1 MRLWFRFVIQ
11 GSILGNPVKRRED
24 PRLVTG
30 KGLFVA
36 DVRVEGALHA
46 HFVRSPVAHARIASL
61 NATAARSLPG
71 VVAVFTAADL
81 ALPRQAGFPP
91 IGDHF
96 AKPPLADDTVR
107 FVGDPLAMIVAE
119 TRELAVD
126 AASLIELDLDP
137 LPHVIDPGRALEE
150 GAPLLFPEHGTNLAF
165 GNAFGSD
172 SDALEGAE
180 VIVRGRFVNQRI
192 APVPLETHAT
202 LAVPD
207 ADGKGLKIWAST
219 QAVFSVRDTVAGM
232 LGLEEHQVHVVSYDV
247 GGGFGAKAG
256 CQLEVVAVAAAARR
270 LRRPVRWME
279 TRSENM
285 VAMTHGRGQ
294 VQEVEL
300 GATREGK
307 LVGLRAKVLGDAGA
321 YPAIGAFLPLLTGMM
336 SSGVYV
342 IPRIDYSARSAATN
356 TTTIGAYRGAGRPE
370 AAAMLERAMDLLA
383 LELKMD
389 PVELRRR
396 NLIPPDA
403 FPYRTKGG
411 YQYDSGN
418 YARALDEAV
427 KLAGYEELRR
437 EQARR
442 REAGDP
448 RLLGIG
454 VSTYVEITA
463 VGATSE
469 WGSVEVEPDGKVIVL
484 CGTTNYGQ
492 GHETSLAQI
501 AAEELQVPYDMV
513 RVIESDTALIK
524 RGDGSVGSRS
534 MQLGG
539 SAVHNAA
546 GAVRAK
552 AMRIAAH
559 LLEVGHEDMEL
570 KDGRFQVVGVP
581 GSGVGWLDVAGA
593 AADPSRLPED
603 IEAGL
608 KEDLDF
614 LQDDATFPFGAHICV
629 VEVDAETGATKV
641 LKHIA
646 VDDCGRIVNPLLAE
660 GQVHGGIA
668 QGLAQALFE
677 EIVFDADGNPV
688 SASLLDYTAPMATEM
703 PEMVT
708 AHTVTP
714 SPLNPLGAK
723 GIGESGTIGS
733 TPAVQNAIID
743 AVSHLGVR
751 HIDMPLTSDRVWRAI
766 QEASGKA

>member
-1 MRLWFRFVIQ
+1 MEMK
-11 GSILGNPVKRRED
+11 GSILGVAVKRRED

-30 KGLFVA
+30 KGQFVA
-36 DVRVEGALHA
+36 DVLAEGSLHA
-46 HFVRSPVAHARIASL
+46 YFVRSPVAHARITSVDA
-61 NATAARSLPG
+61 AAARALPG
-71 VVAVFTAADL
+71 VAAIFTAADL
-81 ALPRQAGFPP
+81 GLPRRAGFAPL
-91 IGDHF
+91 GDAF
-96 AKPPLADDTVR
+96 NKPPLAEGVVR
-107 FVGDPLAMIVAE
+107 FVGDPIALVVAE
-119 TRELAVD
+119 TIEQAND
-126 AASLIELDLDP
+126 AAASIDIDLEP
-137 LPHVIDPGRALEE
+137 LPHVVDPEAALKD

-165 GNAFGSD
+165 RNAFGD
-172 SDALEGAE
+172 EPDALEGAA
-180 VIVRGRFVNQRI
+180 VIVKGRFVNQRL
-192 APVPLETHAT
+192 APLPLETHAF

-207 ADGKGLKIWAST
+207 ADGNGLQVWASSQ
-219 QAVFSVRDTVAGM
+219 QAFAARDAIADM
-232 LGLEEHQVHVVSYDV
+232 LGLEEHKVRLLSLDV

-256 CQLEVVAVAAAARR
+256 IQLECVAVAAAARR

-285 VAMTHGRGQ
+285 VAMTHDRGQ
-294 VQEVEL
+294 VQEVEV
-300 GATREGK
+300 GATRDGK
-307 LVGLRAKVLGDAGA
+307 LVGLRARVISDAGA

-342 IPRIDYSARSAATN
+342 IPRIDYLAQSAATN
-356 TTTIGAYRGAGRPE
+356 TTTTGAYRGAGRPE

-383 LELKMD
+383 LELKLD
-389 PVELRRR
+389 PVEVRRR
-396 NLIPPDA
+396 NLIPPDV
-403 FPYRTKGG
+403 FPYKTKGG
-411 YQYDSGN
+411 YTYDSGN
-418 YARALDEAV
+418 YERALDEV
-427 KLAGYEELRR
+427 LKLAGYTELRA

-442 REAGDP
+442 RAAGEP

-454 VSTYVEITA
+454 VSVYVEITA

-469 WGSVEVEPDGKVIVL
+469 WGSVEMDADGRVIVL

-492 GHETSLAQI
+492 GHETTLAQI
-501 AAEELQVPYDMV
+501 AADVLQVPFESV
-513 RVIESDTALIK
+513 RVVESDTSIVK

-552 AMRIAAH
+552 GMRIAAH
-559 LLEVGHEDMEL
+559 LLEVSHDDLEL
-570 KDGRFQVVGVP
+570 KEGRFQVVGVP
-581 GSGVGWLDVAGA
+581 GSGVTWLDVAGA
-593 AADPSRLPED
+593 AADPSKLPED
-603 IEAGL
+603 IDPGL

-614 LQDDATFPFGAHICV
+614 LQDDASFPFGAHVSV
-629 VEVDAETGATKV
+629 VEVDAETGETKV
-641 LKHIA
+641 LRHIA

-677 EIVFDADGNPV
+677 EVVFDAEGNPQ

-703 PEMVT
+703 PEIIT

-733 TPAVQNAIID
+733 TPAVQSAVID

-766 QEASGKA
+766 REARA

>member
-1 MRLWFRFVIQ
+1 MQ
-11 GSILGNPVKRRED
+11 GSILGAAVKRRED

-30 KGLFVA
+30 KGRFVA
-36 DVRVEGALHA
+36 DLPAEGALHA
-46 HFVRSPVAHARIASL
+46 HFVRSPVAHARIRGVDAES
-61 NATAARSLPG
+61 ARAMPG
-71 VVAVFTAADL
+71 VAAVFTAGDL
-81 ALPRQAGFPP
+81 ALPRRAGFAPL
-91 IGDHF
+91 GDAF
-96 AKPPLADDTVR
+96 NKPPLAEGVVR
-107 FVGDPLAMIVAE
+107 FVGDPVAVVLAE
-119 TRELAVD
+119 TREQAAD
-126 AASLIELDLDP
+126 AAGAVELDLEP
-137 LPHVIDPGRALEE
+137 LPHVVDPATALAE
-150 GAPLLFPEHGTNLAF
+150 GAPVLFPEHGSNLAF
-165 GNAFGSD
+165 QNAFGGD
-172 SDALEGAE
+172 GDALEGAE
-180 VIVRGRFVNQRI
+180 VVIRGRFVNQRV
-192 APVPLETHAT
+192 APVPLETHAG

-207 ADGKGLKIWAST
+207 ADGAGLLFYASC
-219 QAVFSVRDTVAGM
+219 QQVFAVRDTLAEM
-232 LGLEEHQVHVVSYDV
+232 LGLQERQVHVISLDV

-256 CQLEVVAVAAAARR
+256 CQLENVVIAAAARR
-270 LRRPVRWME
+270 LLRPVRWME

-285 VAMTHGRGQ
+285 VAMTHGRAQ

-300 GATREGK
+300 GATRDGR
-307 LVGLRAKVLGDAGA
+307 LVGLRVKVLGDAGA

-342 IPRIDYSARSAATN
+342 IPRIDYSSRSAATN
-356 TTTIGAYRGAGRPE
+356 TTTTGAYRGAGRPE
-370 AAAMLERAMDLLA
+370 AAAMLERSMDLLA
-383 LELKMD
+383 LELKLD
-389 PVELRRR
+389 PVEVRRR
-396 NLIPPDA
+396 NLIPSDA
-403 FPYRTKGG
+403 FPYKTQGG
-411 YQYDSGN
+411 YTYDSGN
-418 YARALDEAV
+418 YARALDEVV
-427 KLAGYEELRR
+427 KLSGYEELRR

-442 REAGDP
+442 REARDP

-454 VSTYVEITA
+454 VSVYVEITA

-469 WGSVEVEPDGKVIVL
+469 WGSVDVQPDGRVIVL

-501 AAEELQVPYDMV
+501 AAEELQVPYEMV
-513 RVIESDTALIK
+513 TVVESDTAVVK

-552 AMRIAAH
+552 AMRIASH
-559 LLEVGHEDMEL
+559 LLEVSHEDLEL

-581 GSGVGWLDVAGA
+581 GSGVTWLDVAGA
-593 AADPSRLPED
+593 AADPARLPED
-603 IEAGL
+603 VEPGL

-614 LQDDATFPFGAHICV
+614 LQDDATFPFGAHVCV

-641 LKHIA
+641 LKLVA
-646 VDDCGRIVNPLLAE
+646 VDDCGQIVNPLLAE

-677 EIVFDADGNPV
+677 EIIFDGDGNPV
-688 SASLLDYTAPMATEM
+688 TSSLLDYAAPMATEM
-703 PEMVT
+703 PEIVT

-733 TPAVQNAIID
+733 TPAVQNAVID

-766 QEASGKA
+766 QAAAAARA

>member
-1 MRLWFRFVIQ
+1 MQGSIQ
-11 GSILGNPVKRRED
+11 GSILGAAVRRRED

-30 KGLFVA
+30 KGRFVA
-36 DVRVEGALHA
+36 DVTAENALHA
-46 HFVRSPVAHARIASL
+46 HFVRSPVAHARIAGVDT
-61 NATAARSLPG
+61 TAARALPG

-81 ALPRQAGFPP
+81 ALPTRAGFAPL
-91 IGDHF
+91 GNAF
-96 AKPPLADDTVR
+96 NKPPLADGVVR
-107 FVGDPLAMIVAE
+107 FVGDPIALVVAE
-119 TRELAVD
+119 TAEVAND
-126 AASLIELDLDP
+126 AAAALEIDLDP
-137 LPHVIDPGRALEE
+137 LPHVIDPEAALKDD
-150 GAPLLFPEHGTNLAF
+150 APLLFPEHGTNLAF
-165 GNAFGSD
+165 RNAFGD
-172 SDALEGAE
+172 EPDALEGAD
-180 VIVRGRFVNQRI
+180 VIVKGRFVNQRL
-192 APVPLETHAT
+192 APLPLETHAF

-207 ADGKGLKIWAST
+207 ADGKGLQVWASSQ
-219 QAVFSVRDTVAGM
+219 QAHTARDAIAEM
-232 LGLEEHQVHVVSYDV
+232 LGLEEHKVRLLSLDV

-256 CQLEVVAVAAAARR
+256 IQLECVAVAAAAHR
-270 LRRPVRWME
+270 LQRPVRWME

-300 GATREGK
+300 GATRDGK
-307 LVGLRAKVLGDAGA
+307 IVGLRARVVGDAGA

-342 IPRIDYSARSAATN
+342 IPRIDYLARSAATN
-356 TTTIGAYRGAGRPE
+356 TTTTAAYRGAGRPE

-383 LELKMD
+383 LELKLD
-389 PVELRRR
+389 PAEVRRR
-396 NLIPPDA
+396 NLIPADA
-403 FPYRTKGG
+403 FPYKTKGG
-411 YQYDSGN
+411 YTYDSGN
-418 YARALDEAV
+418 YAGALDAV
-427 KLAGYEELRR
+427 LKLANYSELRA

-442 REAGDP
+442 RAAGDP

-454 VSTYVEITA
+454 VSVYVEITA

-469 WGSVEVEPDGKVIVL
+469 WGSVEMEPDGKVIVL

-492 GHETSLAQI
+492 GHETTLAQI
-501 AAEELQVPYDMV
+501 AANELQVPYDMV
-513 RVIESDTALIK
+513 RVIESDTNKVK

-552 AMRIAAH
+552 AMRIASH
-559 LLEVGHEDMEL
+559 LLEVSHDDLEL
-570 KDGRFQVVGVP
+570 KEGRFQVVGVP
-581 GSGVGWLDVAGA
+581 GSGVTWLDVAGA
-593 AADPSRLPED
+593 AADPSKLPED
-603 IEAGL
+603 IDPGL

-614 LQDDATFPFGAHICV
+614 LQDDATFPFGAHVSV

-641 LKHIA
+641 LQHIA

-677 EIVFDADGNPV
+677 EVVFDAEGNPR
-688 SASLLDYTAPMATEM
+688 SASLLDYSAPMATEM
-703 PEMVT
+703 PEIIT

-733 TPAVQNAIID
+733 TPAVQSAVID

-766 QEASGKA
+766 QEAKA

>member
-1 MRLWFRFVIQ
+1 MQ
-11 GSILGNPVKRRED
+11 GSILGAAVKRRED

-30 KGLFVA
+30 KGRFVA
-36 DVRVEGALHA
+36 DLPAEGALHA
-46 HFVRSPVAHARIASL
+46 HFVRSPVAHARIRGVDAS
-61 NATAARSLPG
+61 AARAMPG
-71 VVAVFTAADL
+71 VAAVFTAEDL
-81 ALPRQAGFPP
+81 GLPRRAGFPP
-91 IGDHF
+91 LGDAF
-96 AKPPLADDTVR
+96 SKPPLAEGVVR
-107 FVGDPLAMIVAE
+107 FVGDPVALVLAE
-119 TRELAVD
+119 TREQAADAV
-126 AASLIELDLDP
+126 AAIDLDLEP
-137 LPHVIDPGRALEE
+137 LPHVVDPAVALAE
-150 GAPLLFPEHGTNLAF
+150 GAPLLFPDHGTNLAF
-165 GNAFGSD
+165 QNAFGGD
-172 SDALEGAE
+172 GDALEGAE
-180 VIVRGRFVNQRI
+180 VIVRGRFVNQRV
-192 APVPLETHAT
+192 AAVPLETHAG

-207 ADGKGLKIWAST
+207 ADGEGLRFYASS
-219 QAVFSVRDTVAGM
+219 QQVFAVRDTLAEM
-232 LGLEEHQVHVVSYDV
+232 LGMEERKVHVISLDV

-256 CQLEVVAVAAAARR
+256 CQLENVAIAAAARR
-270 LRRPVRWME
+270 LGRPVRWME

-285 VAMTHGRGQ
+285 VAMTHGRAQ
-294 VQEVEL
+294 LQEVEL
-300 GATREGK
+300 GATRDGR
-307 LVGLRAKVLGDAGA
+307 LVGLRVKVLADAGA

-342 IPRIDYSARSAATN
+342 IPRIDYSSRSAATN
-356 TTTIGAYRGAGRPE
+356 TTTTGAYRGAGRPE
-370 AAAMLERAMDLLA
+370 AAAMLERSMDLLA
-383 LELKMD
+383 RELKLD

-396 NLIPPDA
+396 NLIPSDA
-403 FPYRTKGG
+403 FPYKTQGG
-411 YQYDSGN
+411 YTYDSGN
-418 YARALDEAV
+418 YGRALDEV
-427 KLAGYEELRR
+427 VRLSGYEELRR

-454 VSTYVEITA
+454 VSVYVEITA

-469 WGSVEVEPDGKVIVL
+469 WGSVEVQPDGRVIVL

-492 GHETSLAQI
+492 GHETTLAQI

-513 RVIESDTALIK
+513 SVVESDTAVVK

-552 AMRIAAH
+552 AMRIASH
-559 LLEVGHEDMEL
+559 LLEVGHEDLEL
-570 KDGRFQVVGVP
+570 KEGRFQVVGVP
-581 GSGVGWLDVAGA
+581 GSGVTWLDVAGA
-593 AADPSRLPED
+593 AADPARLPED
-603 IEAGL
+603 VEPGL

-614 LQDDATFPFGAHICV
+614 LQDDATFPFGAHVCV
-629 VEVDAETGATKV
+629 VEVDAETGATTV
-641 LKHIA
+641 LKLVA

-660 GQVHGGIA
+660 GQVQGGIA

-688 SASLLDYTAPMATEM
+688 TSSLLDYTAPMATEM
-703 PEMVT
+703 PEIVT

-733 TPAVQNAIID
+733 TPAVQNAVID

-766 QEASGKA
+766 REAAAAKA

>member
-1 MRLWFRFVIQ
+1 MEIK
-11 GSILGNPVKRRED
+11 GSILGVAVKRRED
-24 PRLVTG
+24 PRLITG
-30 KGLFVA
+30 KGQFVA
-36 DVRVEGALHA
+36 DVVVEGSLHA
-46 HFVRSPVAHARIASL
+46 YFVRSPVAHARITSVEA
-61 NATAARSLPG
+61 AAARALPG
-71 VVAVFTAADL
+71 VAAIFTAADL
-81 ALPRQAGFPP
+81 GLPRRAGFAPL
-91 IGDHF
+91 GNAF
-96 AKPPLADDTVR
+96 NKPPLAEGVVR
-107 FVGDPLAMIVAE
+107 FVGDPIALVVAE
-119 TRELAVD
+119 TIEQANDAAAAVD
-126 AASLIELDLDP
+126 IDLEP
-137 LPHVIDPGRALEE
+137 LPHVVDPEAALLD

-165 GNAFGSD
+165 RNAFGD
-172 SDALEGAE
+172 EPDALEGAE
-180 VIVRGRFVNQRI
+180 VIVKGRFVNQRL
-192 APVPLETHAT
+192 APLPLETHAF

-207 ADGKGLKIWAST
+207 ADGKGLQVWASSQ
-219 QAVFSVRDTVAGM
+219 QAFAARDAIAEM
-232 LGLEEHQVHVVSYDV
+232 LGLEEHKVRLLSLDV

-256 CQLEVVAVAAAARR
+256 IQLECVAVAAAALR
-270 LRRPVRWME
+270 LKRPVRWME

-300 GATREGK
+300 GATRDGK
-307 LVGLRAKVLGDAGA
+307 IVGLRARVVGDAGA

-342 IPRIDYSARSAATN
+342 IPRIDYLAQSAATN
-356 TTTIGAYRGAGRPE
+356 TTTTGAYRGAGRPE
-370 AAAMLERAMDLLA
+370 AAAMLERSMDLLA
-383 LELKMD
+383 LELKLD
-389 PVELRRR
+389 PAEVRRR
-396 NLIPPDA
+396 NLIPADA
-403 FPYRTKGG
+403 FPYKTKGG
-411 YQYDSGN
+411 YTYDSGN
-418 YARALDEAV
+418 YEGALDAV
-427 KLAGYEELRR
+427 LKLANYSELRA

-442 REAGDP
+442 RAARDP

-454 VSTYVEITA
+454 ISVYVEITA

-469 WGSVEVEPDGKVIVL
+469 WGSVEMEPDGKVIVL

-492 GHETSLAQI
+492 GHETTLAQI
-501 AAEELQVPYDMV
+501 AADELQVPYDMV
-513 RVIESDTALIK
+513 RVIESDTTKIK

-552 AMRIAAH
+552 GMRIAAH
-559 LLEVGHEDMEL
+559 LLEVSHDDLEL
-570 KDGRFQVVGVP
+570 KEGRFQVVGVP
-581 GSGVGWLDVAGA
+581 GSGVTWLDVAGA
-593 AADPSRLPED
+593 AADPGKLPED
-603 IEAGL
+603 IDPGL

-614 LQDDATFPFGAHICV
+614 LQDDATFPFGAHVSV

-641 LKHIA
+641 LQHIA

-660 GQVHGGIA
+660 GQVHGGVA

-677 EIVFDADGNPV
+677 EFVFDADGNPLT
-688 SASLLDYTAPMATEM
+688 ASLLDYTSPMATEM
-703 PEMVT
+703 PEIIT

-733 TPAVQNAIID
+733 TPAVQSAIID

-766 QEASGKA
+766 REAASAR

>member
-1 MRLWFRFVIQ
+1 MQ
-11 GSILGNPVKRRED
+11 GSILGNAVKRRED
-24 PRLVTG
+24 PRLITG
-30 KGLFVA
+30 AGLYVA
-36 DVRVEGALHA
+36 DVKVARALHA
-46 HFVRSPVAHARIASL
+46 QFVRSPLAHARISSVD
-61 NATAARSLPG
+61 ATTAHSMPG
-71 VVAVFTAADL
+71 VAAVYLAADL
-81 ALPRQAGFPP
+81 GLAPLPGFPP
-91 IGDHF
+91 LGSDF
-96 AKPPLADDTVR
+96 NKPPLAEGVVR
-107 FVGDPLAMIVAE
+107 FVGEPIALVVAE
-119 TRELAVD
+119 TREQAVD
-126 AASLIELDLDP
+126 AAAAVEVDLEP
-137 LPHVIDPGRALEE
+137 IPHVIDPEKALQE
-150 GAPLLFPEHGTNLAF
+150 GAPLLFPDHGSNLAF
-165 GNAFGSD
+165 SNAFGAD
-172 SDALEGAE
+172 EDALEGAE
-180 VIVRGRFVNQRI
+180 VVIRGRFVNQRV

-202 LAVPD
+202 LAEPS
-207 ADGKGLKIWAST
+207 ADGLKIWASS
-219 QAVFSVRDTVAGM
+219 QQVFSVRDTVAGA
-232 LGLEEHQVHVVSYDV
+232 LGLEESQVQVVSNDV

-256 CQLEVVAVAAAARR
+256 CQFETVAVAAAARK
-270 LRRPVRWME
+270 LGRPVGWME

-285 VAMTHGRGQ
+285 VAMTHGRAQ

-300 GATREGK
+300 GATREGR
-307 LVGLRAKVLGDAGA
+307 LIGLRARVVGDAGA

-336 SSGVYV
+336 SSGVYA
-342 IPRIDYSARSAATN
+342 IPRIDYAARSAATN
-356 TTTIGAYRGAGRPE
+356 TTTVAAYRGAGRPE
-370 AAAMLERAMDLLA
+370 AAAMLERAMDMLA
-383 LELKMD
+383 MELKMD

-403 FPYRTKGG
+403 FPYRTKAG
-411 YQYDSGN
+411 YTYDSGD
-418 YARALDEAV
+418 YRKALDEAV
-427 KLAGYEELRR
+427 RLAGYDELRR

-492 GHETSLAQI
+492 GHETSLAQV
-501 AAEELQVPYDMV
+501 AAEELQVPFDSV
-513 RVIESDTALIK
+513 RVVESDTFAVK

-539 SAVHNAA
+539 SAVHGAA

-559 LLEVGHEDMEL
+559 LLEVSHEDLEL
-570 KDGRFQVVGVP
+570 RDGRFQVVGVP

-593 AADPSRLPED
+593 AADPSKLPGD
-603 IEAGL
+603 IETGL

-614 LQDDATFPFGAHICV
+614 TQDDATFPFGAHICT

-641 LKHIA
+641 LKLVA
-646 VDDCGRIVNPLLAE
+646 VDDCGRIINPLLAE

-668 QGLAQALFE
+668 QGLAQAMFE
-677 EIVFDADGNPV
+677 EIVYDADGNPV
-688 SASLLDYTAPMATEM
+688 TASLLDYAAPMATEM
-703 PEMVT
+703 PEIVT

-733 TPAVQNAIID
+733 TPAVQNAVID

-751 HIDMPLTSDRVWRAI
+751 HIDMPLTSERVWQAI
-766 QEASGKA
+766 QAAKL

>member
-1 MRLWFRFVIQ
+1 MQ

-24 PRLVTG
+24 PRLITG
-30 KGLFVA
+30 AGLYVA
-36 DVRVEGALHA
+36 DVKVEGALHA
-46 HFVRSPVAHARIASL
+46 QFVRSPYAHARITGVD
-61 NATAARSLPG
+61 ATAARSMPG
-71 VVAVFTAADL
+71 VAAVYLAADL
-81 ALPRQAGFPP
+81 GLPPQAGFPP
-91 IGDHF
+91 LGDDF
-96 AKPPLADDTVR
+96 NKPPLAEGTVR
-107 FVGDPLAMIVAE
+107 FVGDPVALVVAE
-119 TRELAVD
+119 TREQAVD
-126 AASLIELDLDP
+126 AAGAVELDLEP
-137 LPHVIDPGRALEE
+137 IPHVIDAEKALEE
-150 GAPLLFPEHGTNLAF
+150 GAPLLFPNHGSNLAF
-165 GNAFGSD
+165 ANAFGAD
-172 SDALEGAE
+172 EDALDGAE
-180 VIVRGRFVNQRI
+180 VVVRGRFVNQRV
-192 APVPLETHAT
+192 APVPLETHAA
-202 LAVPD
+202 LAAPSGD
-207 ADGKGLKIWAST
+207 GLKVWASS
-219 QAVFSVRDTVAGM
+219 QQVFSVRDTISEA
-232 LGLEEHQVHVVSYDV
+232 LGLKESQVQVVSNDV

-256 CQLEVVAVAAAARR
+256 CQLETVAVAAAARK
-270 LRRPVRWME
+270 LGRPVGWME
-279 TRSENM
+279 TRSENF

-300 GATREGK
+300 GATRDGR
-307 LVGLRAKVLGDAGA
+307 LTGLRARVVGDAGA

-336 SSGVYV
+336 SSGVYA

-383 LELKMD
+383 AELKMD
-389 PVELRRR
+389 PVELRRK
-396 NLIPPDA
+396 NLIPPDV
-403 FPYRTKGG
+403 FPYRTKAG
-411 YQYDSGN
+411 YTYDSGD
-418 YARALDEAV
+418 YRKALDEAV
-427 KLAGYEELRR
+427 KLAGYDELRK

-442 REAGDP
+442 RETGDP

-501 AAEELQVPYDMV
+501 AAEELQVPFDSV
-513 RVIESDTALIK
+513 RVVESDTFAVK

-539 SAVHNAA
+539 SAVHGAA

-559 LLEVGHEDMEL
+559 LLEVSHEDLEL
-570 KDGRFQVVGVP
+570 RDGRFQVVGVP

-593 AADPSRLPED
+593 AADPSKLPGD

-614 LQDDATFPFGAHICV
+614 TQDDATFPFGAHVSV
-629 VEVDAETGATKV
+629 VEVDAETGATRV
-641 LKHIA
+641 LKHVA
-646 VDDCGRIVNPLLAE
+646 VDDCGRVINPLLAE

-668 QGLAQALFE
+668 QGLAQAMFE
-677 EIVFDADGNPV
+677 EVRYDADGNPV
-688 SASLLDYTAPMATEM
+688 TASLLDYAAPMATEM
-703 PEMVT
+703 PEIVT
-708 AHTVTP
+708 GHTVTP

-733 TPAVQNAIID
+733 TPAVQNAVID

-751 HIDMPLTSDRVWRAI
+751 HIDMPLTSERVWQAI
-766 QEASGKA
+766 QAARTKG

>member
-1 MRLWFRFVIQ
+1 MEIK
-11 GSILGNPVKRRED
+11 GSILGAAVRRRED

-30 KGLFVA
+30 KGQFVA
-36 DVRVEGALHA
+36 DVVVENALHA
-46 HFVRSPVAHARIASL
+46 YFVRSPVAHARIASV
-61 NATAARSLPG
+61 NANAAKALPG
-71 VVAVFTAADL
+71 VAGVFLAADL
-81 ALPRQAGFPP
+81 ALPRRAGFAPL
-91 IGDHF
+91 GDAF
-96 AKPPLADDTVR
+96 NKPPLADGVVR
-107 FVGDPLAMIVAE
+107 FVGDPIALVVAE
-119 TRELAVD
+119 TREQAND
-126 AASLIELDLDP
+126 AAAALEIDLDP
-137 LPHVIDPGRALEE
+137 LPHVIDAQEALKD
-150 GAPLLFPEHGTNLAF
+150 GAPLLFPDHGTNLAF
-165 GNAFGSD
+165 RTAFGD
-172 SDALEGAE
+172 EPDALEGAE
-180 VIVRGRFVNQRI
+180 VIVKGRFVNQRL
-192 APVPLETHAT
+192 APLPLETHAF

-207 ADGKGLKIWAST
+207 ADGEGLQVWASSQ
-219 QAVFSVRDTVAGM
+219 QAHAARDAIADM
-232 LGLEEHQVHVVSYDV
+232 LGLAEDKVRLLSLDV

-256 CQLEVVAVAAAARR
+256 IQLECVAVAAAARR
-270 LRRPVRWME
+270 LQRPVRWME

-307 LVGLRAKVLGDAGA
+307 IVGLRARVVGDAGA

-342 IPRIDYSARSAATN
+342 IPRIDYRSRSAATN
-356 TTTIGAYRGAGRPE
+356 TTTTGAYRGAGRPE
-370 AAAMLERAMDLLA
+370 AAAMLERSMDLLA
-383 LELKMD
+383 LELKLD

-396 NLIPPDA
+396 NLIPSDA
-403 FPYRTKGG
+403 FPYKTQGG
-411 YQYDSGN
+411 YTYDSGN
-418 YARALDEAV
+418 YARALDEVV
-427 KLAGYEELRR
+427 KLSGYEELRR

-442 REAGDP
+442 REARDP

-454 VSTYVEITA
+454 VSVYVEITA
-463 VGATSE
+463 VGAASE
-469 WGSVEVEPDGKVIVL
+469 WGSVEVQPDGRVIVL

-501 AAEELQVPYDMV
+501 AAEELQVPYEMV
-513 RVIESDTALIK
+513 SVVESDTAVVK

-552 AMRIAAH
+552 AMRIASH
-559 LLEVGHEDMEL
+559 LLEVSHEDLEL
-570 KDGRFQVVGVP
+570 KEGRFQVVGVP
-581 GSGVGWLDVAGA
+581 GAGVTWLDVAGA

-603 IEAGL
+603 VEPGL
-608 KEDLDF
+608 REDLDF
-614 LQDDATFPFGAHICV
+614 LQDDATFPFGAHVCV

-641 LKHIA
+641 LKMVA

-677 EIVFDADGNPV
+677 EIVFDSDGNPV
-688 SASLLDYTAPMATEM
+688 TSSLLDYSSPMATEM
-703 PEMVT
+703 PEIVS

-733 TPAVQNAIID
+733 TPAVQSAVID

-766 QEASGKA
+766 REAAAAKA

>member
-1 MRLWFRFVIQ
+1 MQ
-11 GSILGNPVKRRED
+11 GSILGAAVKRRED

-30 KGLFVA
+30 KGRFVA
-36 DVRVEGALHA
+36 DLPAEGALHA
-46 HFVRSPVAHARIASL
+46 HFVRSPVAHARIRGVDAS
-61 NATAARSLPG
+61 AARAMPG
-71 VVAVFTAADL
+71 VAAVFTAEDL
-81 ALPRQAGFPP
+81 GLPRRAGFPP
-91 IGDHF
+91 LGDAF
-96 AKPPLADDTVR
+96 SKPPLAEGVVR
-107 FVGDPLAMIVAE
+107 FVGDPVALVLAE
-119 TRELAVD
+119 TREQAADAV
-126 AASLIELDLDP
+126 AAIDLDLEP
-137 LPHVIDPGRALEE
+137 LPHVVDPAAALAE
-150 GAPLLFPEHGTNLAF
+150 GAPLLFPDHGTNLAF
-165 GNAFGSD
+165 QNAFGGD
-172 SDALEGAE
+172 GDALEGAE
-180 VIVRGRFVNQRI
+180 VIVRGRFVNQRV
-192 APVPLETHAT
+192 AAVPLETHAG

-207 ADGKGLKIWAST
+207 ADGEGLRFYASS
-219 QAVFSVRDTVAGM
+219 QQVFAVRDTLAEM
-232 LGLEEHQVHVVSYDV
+232 LGIEERKVHVISLDV

-256 CQLEVVAVAAAARR
+256 CQLENVAIAAAARR
-270 LRRPVRWME
+270 LGRPVRWME

-285 VAMTHGRGQ
+285 VAMTHGRAQ
-294 VQEVEL
+294 LQEVEL
-300 GATREGK
+300 GATRDGR
-307 LVGLRAKVLGDAGA
+307 LVGLRVKVLADAGA

-342 IPRIDYSARSAATN
+342 IPRIDYSSRSAATN
-356 TTTIGAYRGAGRPE
+356 TTTTGAYRGAGRPE
-370 AAAMLERAMDLLA
+370 AAAMLERSMDLLA
-383 LELKMD
+383 RELKLD

-396 NLIPPDA
+396 NLIPSDA
-403 FPYRTKGG
+403 FPYKTQGG
-411 YQYDSGN
+411 YTYDSGN
-418 YARALDEAV
+418 YGRALDEV
-427 KLAGYEELRR
+427 VRLSGYEELRR

-454 VSTYVEITA
+454 VSVYVEITA

-469 WGSVEVEPDGKVIVL
+469 WGSVEVQPDGRVIVL

-492 GHETSLAQI
+492 GHETTLAQI

-513 RVIESDTALIK
+513 SVVESDTAVVK

-552 AMRIAAH
+552 AMRIASH
-559 LLEVGHEDMEL
+559 LLEVGHEDLEL
-570 KDGRFQVVGVP
+570 KEGRFQVVGVP
-581 GSGVGWLDVAGA
+581 GSGVTWLDVAGA
-593 AADPSRLPED
+593 AADPARLPED
-603 IEAGL
+603 VEPGL

-614 LQDDATFPFGAHICV
+614 LQDDATFPFGAHVCV
-629 VEVDAETGATKV
+629 VEVDAETGATTV
-641 LKHIA
+641 LKLVA

-660 GQVHGGIA
+660 GQVQGGIA

-688 SASLLDYTAPMATEM
+688 TSSLLDYTAPMATEM
-703 PEMVT
+703 PEIVT

-733 TPAVQNAIID
+733 TPAVQNAVID

-766 QEASGKA
+766 REAAAAKA

>member
-1 MRLWFRFVIQ
+1 MQ
-11 GSILGNPVKRRED
+11 GSILGAAVRRRED

-30 KGLFVA
+30 KGRFVA
-36 DVRVEGALHA
+36 DLPAEGALHA
-46 HFVRSPVAHARIASL
+46 HFVRSPVAHARIRGL
-61 NATAARSLPG
+61 DATAARAMPG
-71 VVAVFTAADL
+71 VAAVFTAEDL
-81 ALPRQAGFPP
+81 SLPRRAGFPP
-91 IGDHF
+91 LGDAF
-96 AKPPLADDTVR
+96 SKPPLAEGVVR
-107 FVGDPLAMIVAE
+107 FVGDPVAVVLAE
-119 TRELAVD
+119 TREQAADAV
-126 AASLIELDLDP
+126 AAIDLDLEP
-137 LPHVIDPGRALEE
+137 LPHVVDPAAALAE
-150 GAPLLFPEHGTNLAF
+150 GAPLLFPDHGTNLAF
-165 GNAFGSD
+165 QNAFGGD
-172 SDALEGAE
+172 GDALEGAE
-180 VIVRGRFVNQRI
+180 VIVRGRFVNQRV
-192 APVPLETHAT
+192 APVPLETHAG

-207 ADGKGLKIWAST
+207 TDGEGLRFYASS
-219 QAVFSVRDTVAGM
+219 QQVFAVRDTLAEM
-232 LGLEEHQVHVVSYDV
+232 LGMEERKVHVISLDV

-256 CQLEVVAVAAAARR
+256 CQLENVAIAAAARR
-270 LRRPVRWME
+270 LGRPVRWME

-285 VAMTHGRGQ
+285 VAMTHGRAQ
-294 VQEVEL
+294 LQEVEL
-300 GATREGK
+300 GATRDGR
-307 LVGLRAKVLGDAGA
+307 LVGLRVKVLADAGA

-342 IPRIDYSARSAATN
+342 IPRIDYSSRSAATN
-356 TTTIGAYRGAGRPE
+356 TTTTGAYRGAGRPE
-370 AAAMLERAMDLLA
+370 AAAMLERSMDLLA
-383 LELKMD
+383 RELKLD

-396 NLIPPDA
+396 NLIPSDA
-403 FPYRTKGG
+403 FPYKTQGG
-411 YQYDSGN
+411 YTYDSGN
-418 YARALDEAV
+418 YVRALDEAV
-427 KLAGYEELRR
+427 RLSGYEELRR

-454 VSTYVEITA
+454 VSVYVEITA

-469 WGSVEVEPDGKVIVL
+469 WGSVEVQPDGRVIVL

-492 GHETSLAQI
+492 GHETTLAQI

-513 RVIESDTALIK
+513 SVVESDTAVVK

-552 AMRIAAH
+552 AMRIASH
-559 LLEVGHEDMEL
+559 LLEVSHEDLEL
-570 KDGRFQVVGVP
+570 KEGRFQVVGVP
-581 GSGVGWLDVAGA
+581 GSGVTWLDVAGA
-593 AADPSRLPED
+593 AADPARLPED
-603 IEAGL
+603 VEPGL

-614 LQDDATFPFGAHICV
+614 LQDDATFPFGAHVCV
-629 VEVDAETGATKV
+629 VEVDAETGATTV
-641 LKHIA
+641 LKLVA

-688 SASLLDYTAPMATEM
+688 TSSLLDYGAPMATEM
-703 PEMVT
+703 PEIVT

-733 TPAVQNAIID
+733 TPAVQNAVID

-766 QEASGKA
+766 REAAAAKA